1 MLMNRLLPSVV
12 GLKIAFMTV
21 HEGVVLL
28 EGWTT
33 SRNTECPV
41 CHHLSGRIHS
51 RYQRTIADLPWA
63 GMAVKL
69 LVQVRRFTCDN
80 PTCER
85 KLFCERLGCEVTA
98 YARRTMRMTQHL
110 YHLAMKLGGEAGTE
124 IVSLLQM
131 SVSASTLLRLMRRIK
146 PVIAETPR
154 VLGVDDWAKRKGQS
168 YGTIL
173 VDLEKR
179 QVVDLLPE
187 RSSEVLSEW
196 LQTHPGVEIIV
207 RDRAAEYK
215 EGATQGAPAA
225 IQVADRFHLLQN
237 LTDMLRRICDRHPK
251 QLRQAAKQATESL
264 NQEPSQPE
272 FALLPALEETVSSS
286 QPNEV
291 ADDSPSQTQ
300 DATET
305 WGELR
310 FAEVKALQRQGLSQ
324 RAVAEQLKIHRQTV
338 KKYWVLDACPQ
349 RQSGNQSVSSVT
361 PYLAYVQQRWQ
372 EGCQNC
378 QQLFEEIQ
386 KKGFTGS
393 YMSVWRAVAKAIK
406 EGRFQLT
413 PKPTVVVVPAFSARK
428 AAWLLTCQPDE
439 LDPFEKMLRQT
450 LCQLCEEVNTAAEMA
465 LGFSKMVKERLAD
478 SFDDWL
484 MQSERSSVG
493 ELKRF
498 AVNLRRDY
506 AAVKAALTEIWSN
519 GQTEGQVHR
528 LKLVK
533 RQMYGRAKFDLLRLR
548 VLHTM
553 PVPP

>member
-85 KLFCERLGCEVTA
+85 KLLCERLGGEVTA

-187 RSSEVLSEW
+187 RSSDVLAEW

-207 RDRAAEYK
+207 RTEPLNIKREPLK
-215 EGATQGAPAA
+215 VLRP
-225 IQVADRFHLLQN
+225 RFRS
-237 LTDMLRRICDRHPK
+237 LTAFISYRI
-251 QLRQAAKQATESL
+251 
-264 NQEPSQPE
+264 
-272 FALLPALEETVSSS
+272 
-286 QPNEV
+286 
-291 ADDSPSQTQ
+291 
-300 DATET
+300 
-305 WGELR
+305 
-310 FAEVKALQRQGLSQ
+310 
-324 RAVAEQLKIHRQTV
+324 
-338 KKYWVLDACPQ
+338 
-349 RQSGNQSVSSVT
+349 
-361 PYLAYVQQRWQ
+361 
-372 EGCQNC
+372 
-378 QQLFEEIQ
+378 
-386 KKGFTGS
+386 
-393 YMSVWRAVAKAIK
+393 
-406 EGRFQLT
+406 
-413 PKPTVVVVPAFSARK
+413 
-428 AAWLLTCQPDE
+428 
-439 LDPFEKMLRQT
+439 
-450 LCQLCEEVNTAAEMA
+450 
-465 LGFSKMVKERLAD
+465 
-478 SFDDWL
+478 
-484 MQSERSSVG
+484 
-493 ELKRF
+493 
-498 AVNLRRDY
+498 
-506 AAVKAALTEIWSN
+506 
-519 GQTEGQVHR
+519 
-528 LKLVK
+528 
-533 RQMYGRAKFDLLRLR
+533 
-548 VLHTM
+548 
-553 PVPP
+553 